1 MAEKKKS
8 IPVTKDNMKFSCI
21 PPGFV
26 GIGKDGIGIVELIP
40 FEPSKSNL
48 STPKTKKKGDL
59 VECEKCKA
67 WIKEAEYQNHLE
79 NECPVALYEKMQNEF
94 EK

>member
-21 PPGFV
+21 PPGFIGV
-26 GIGKDGIGIVELIP
+26 GKDGIGIVELIP
-40 FEPSKSNL
+40 FE
-48 STPKTKKKGDL
+48 TPKSTQKTLRKRGDM

-67 WIKEAEYQNHLE
+67 WVKESEYQNHLE
-79 NECPVALYEKMQNEF
+79 NECPIALYEKMQD